1 MADKI
6 DVKTEIQKLI
16 TLQEID
22 SEIFDLAAEKESF
35 PPKIQERDAILE
47 QEKSGIKIAEQKL
60 KELQVSKKD
69 RDNDLA
75 SAEEKIK
82 KHEAELAKIKTNKEY
97 TAMIDQIK
105 SLRAD
110 VSMLEE
116 KILSVLDEIDTAA
129 CVLGTEKGRF
139 ETEQKKIDKEKEE
152 IKAEERK
159 IDSRLNELRA
169 KRLDLVKSL
178 DVSIMKR
185 YDKILHSRGK
195 YAVSKVNGEFCG
207 ICNMRLRPQV
217 INEVKMLKD
226 VITCESCSR
235 ILYVEE

>member
-6 DVKTEIQKLI
+6 DLRTEIHKLV

-22 SEIFDLAAEKESF
+22 SELFDLAAEKGSF
-35 PPKIQERDAILE
+35 LPKIQERDAILE
-47 QEKSGIKIAEQKL
+47 QERAGIKTAEQKL
-60 KELQVSKKD
+60 KELQASKKD

-75 SAEEKIK
+75 SAEEKII
-82 KHEAELAKIKTNKEY
+82 KHEGELAKIKTNKEY
-97 TAMIDQIK
+97 TAMLEQIK

-116 KILSVLDEIDTAA
+116 KILSILDEIDTAA

-152 IKAEERK
+152 IKSEERK
-159 IDSRLNELRA
+159 VDGRINELRT
-169 KRLDLVKSL
+169 KRLDLVKSIDASL
-178 DVSIMKR
+178 MKR
-185 YDKILHSRGK
+185 YDKILQNRGK
-195 YAVSKVNGEFCG
+195 HAVSKVNGEFCG

-217 INEVKMLKD
+217 INEVKMFKD

-235 ILYVEE
+235 ILYVEQ